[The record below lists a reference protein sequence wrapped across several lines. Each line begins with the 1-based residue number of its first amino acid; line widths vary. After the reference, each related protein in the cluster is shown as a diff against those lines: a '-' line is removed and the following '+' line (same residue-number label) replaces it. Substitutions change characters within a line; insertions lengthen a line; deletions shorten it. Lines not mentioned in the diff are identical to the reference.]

1 MRKKLLLSS
10 VLSLCGLSLMAQSE
24 NTWGPFE
31 PTTPWSNI
39 YIGADAGA
47 QTIWGNS
54 KLSPLRH
61 NADIQIGKLWS
72 PFFSTRLKFE
82 MGRFKTSENGTE
94 YKHKQFTSF
103 VWHADAVFNFTNI
116 FGGYNPDRFY
126 SFKGFLG
133 LGAEHTWGAGNAFAN
148 YESRKATQL
157 AVFAGITNTFRLSPA
172 FDLNFEIQGALMPK
186 EIEGEPN
193 RGWRPHGQLSAM
205 IGVAYKFK
213 PRGFSGVIR
222 SDNSRHVQRITQLER
237 ELNTCTQQNRQYQ
250 QDLQNTRNALQ
261 AAQSAPA
268 GCATNPQSG
277 QQQVSCPTTM
287 ACGCP
292 MGNCTCGKSGD
303 KKQQNRANT
312 TVMPEMAVF
321 FNINSAKISA
331 RETLQLQLYADAIK
345 AACCPYVVVGYADI
359 QTGSRAY
366 NEKLALSRAEAVV
379 NMLVNKYGVN
389 PSLLKAQLGNL
400 DNPPFTDTIYNR
412 TSIIRV
418 P

>member
-10 VLSLCGLSLMAQSE
+10 VLSLCGLSLIAQNE

-39 YIGADAGA
+39 YVGIDGGA

-82 MGRFKTSENGTE
+82 MGRFKTTENGTE
-94 YKHKQFTSF
+94 YKNKQFTSF
-103 VWHADAVFNFTNI
+103 VWHADAVFNFSNI
-116 FGGYNPDRFY
+116 FGGYKPERFY
-126 SFKGFLG
+126 NIKGFLG
-133 LGAEHTWGAGNAFAN
+133 LGAEHTWGAGNVLAN

-157 AVFAGITNTFRLSPA
+157 AVFAGITNTFCLSPA
-172 FDLNFEIQGALMPK
+172 IDLNFEVQGALMPK

-213 PRGFSGVIR
+213 PRGFTGVTR

-261 AAQSAPA
+261 AAQAAAPS
-268 GCATNPQSG
+268 CATNPQAG
-277 QQQVSCPTTM
+277 QQQVSCPTNM

-292 MGNCTCGKSGD
+292 TGNCTCGKSKD

-389 PSLLKAQLGNL
+389 PSLLKAQVGNL